1 MYNDEG
7 IHSDRID
14 HLLNGGTR
22 NEFTEKRKQ
31 LLDGGLVEDNKRVL
45 RSIGM
50 Q

>member
-22 NEFTEKRKQ
+22 NEFTEKRK
-31 LLDGGLVEDNKRVL
+31 LREDSGEGK
-45 RSIGM
+45 SG
-50 Q
+50 